1 MAAAFPCPGARRLYF
16 NQFVLNLSGLIR
28 DQVRALLRRKA
39 RRGGNIFMQ
48 TIRPDNADPIPL
60 RNTPPRMGTIM
71 IRFVGLLVLAVAVL
85 ALAWS
90 R

>member
-1 MAAAFPCPGARRLYF
+1 VRRLYF

-28 DQVRALLRRKA
+28 DQDEAA
-39 RRGGNIFMQ
+39 IAAQGAYWGGKNFMQ

-60 RNTPPRMGTIM
+60 RNAQPRMGTIM
-71 IRFVGLLVLAVAVL
+71 IRFVGLLVLAVIVL